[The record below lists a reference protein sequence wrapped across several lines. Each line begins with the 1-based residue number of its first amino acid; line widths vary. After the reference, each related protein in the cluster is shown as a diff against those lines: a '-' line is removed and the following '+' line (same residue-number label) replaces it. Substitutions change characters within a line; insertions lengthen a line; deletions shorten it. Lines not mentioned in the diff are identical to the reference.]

1 MSTYLLDANVLIAF
15 LHPEHLHHEPS
26 RRWFLGLDPG
36 DRVAIDPVVEG
47 ALVRFGLRIGARG
60 AAVQAALREIRERPD
75 WVGLPDD
82 LPYTELDLS
91 TVRGYRQVTDT
102 YLAALAT
109 RHGAV
114 LVTFD
119 RALAARLPESTLLL
133 KL

>member
-1 MSTYLLDANVLIAF
+1 M
-15 LHPEHLHHEPS
+15 
-26 RRWFLGLDPG
+26 
-36 DRVAIDPVVEG
+36 
-47 ALVRFGLRIGARG
+47 RFGLRIGARG